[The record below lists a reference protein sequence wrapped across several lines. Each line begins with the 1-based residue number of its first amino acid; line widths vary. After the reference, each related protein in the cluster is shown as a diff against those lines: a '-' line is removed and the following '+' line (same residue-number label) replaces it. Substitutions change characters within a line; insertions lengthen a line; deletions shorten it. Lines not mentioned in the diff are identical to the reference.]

1 MNFLFYM
8 KILLTS
14 KTFFRTKFNV
24 KNLIFLL
31 VINKVINECSIE
43 EPIYVLND
51 NKCVAQYCTKE
62 QFKTGQCKIDNEII
76 KTQWLNNIIWIGDKF
91 FRFVN
96 IATYSNGDMVI
107 ETTSSKGNKKR
118 MFYGLKK
125 DGRVF
130 FTKNNSQYYSIEANE
145 VSIKYE
151 SEIFAAKI
159 NDNNKKEYIISIG
172 KLEHNTELYD
182 FEENKIYKISTNNF
196 LGINVEKIGTS
207 FNYILDNNT
216 VTFLGFISSKVGGY
230 TFNLKLLNFTT
241 KDIENDK
248 SIIIKN
254 YTIDDVF
261 GQGISCFITKVKY
274 IMCFYL
280 LKSGTKYIPYISAFD
295 KYLTYLKNYK
305 IENTNIGIESI
316 FLKGIHLD
324 GEMGAFIYYN
334 KIIYSNT
341 YTYQYFPEINFIIYN
356 YENDIFEKKM
366 IFNKEK
372 ISLNTFRIFDSNY
385 LLNDFIKISYHKMC
399 LISTSL
405 EKDILYVTIINLYEE
420 NKAIPRYYY
429 LDFFKLFKYK
439 YFLDIKASLYRNF
452 VSYAFSFCRD
462 ENCQSEETSEYYTG
476 FLIFSYSNSTDYSL
490 DIEKYLIDYN
500 DIKIENIL
508 IDLNENITIENNLFG
523 FNYSE
528 IKINNID
535 CDNIDFILDGENTLI
550 KNNSTI
556 KENEKIKL
564 KFTNEQ
570 YKINY
575 CRISYVYIITDP
587 DYENI
592 DNYPEL
598 KDIYYG
604 GKETKEIYD
613 SQKEVYIGRKTYYDI
628 LLENELV
635 TNCKKKNCKLCHKDD
650 INYCI
655 TCSSNYTIFENGE
668 MKKKICEDEDS
679 EEEEAHEPNSHI
691 ETESEIAKS
700 QYIEE
705 EEEIS
710 SDISSEAS
718 SDLPLDVISEP
729 IEENSLSNIIDKEEK
744 QLDREEEEEEK
755 KNNDDICNQEQI
767 INNLCLDS
775 ILTTKEIED
784 IYNTLK
790 NNLLNNNNDNLIIQT
805 KNAIFQLSTLSQQKK
820 NNNSNISTID
830 FGECENILINE
841 YNASNGDDFKIIK
854 LDIKSEDSSF
864 IYVQYELYY
873 NNSNDKINLDICDK
887 ARITLNIPKILTNE
901 TLEFYEDAKK
911 SGYDILNYE
920 DSFYNDI
927 CSPYTTSSG
936 TDILLNDRQKDIF
949 EKNANQTMCQEN
961 CKYKSYNDE
970 NNVLECDC
978 SVQKESIQTNLTKID
993 FNNKNFAIN
1002 FWNTIK
1008 NSNFLVLK
1016 CYNLAFEMK
1025 KFFKNI
1031 GRIIMSII
1039 YILFL
1044 VFLNIYIFKE
1054 RKQIN
1059 INILSILKTQFNYI
1073 KNIDDKDKTVIEANN
1088 NIENK
1093 NVPPR
1098 KSNNSNKK
1106 IKEDEKNK
1114 NNKIN
1119 IMGNS
1124 SINSRNDLMNIG
1136 EINSPKKIENNIS
1149 IVIIKNCKRKKKKR
1163 KATKKKTTNNKSNY
1177 NLNKANKDN
1186 NANKNNNGRKN
1197 SKDHNNNNDT
1207 IRIYKSK
1214 TITANKDK
1222 NEIKKEDSFD
1232 LNISKKYNL
1241 NDNELNDLEYEEALI
1256 IDKRTYF
1263 EYYWSLLRK
1272 KQLILFTFV
1281 PINDYNLFSLKISLF
1296 LLSFSLYFTVNGF
1309 FFSDETMYKT
1319 YISKGKLSFIFQIPQ
1334 ILYSSIISSIINLL
1348 LKLLSLSEKNI
1359 LTIKKQKNLDEAIK
1373 KSKDVKMNLMI
1384 KFFIFFCFGNLL
1396 LLFFWYYIS
1405 CFCAVYINTQII
1417 LIKDTLIS
1425 FILSMIYPFGLSA
1438 LPGLLRIP
1446 SLKSENKNKK
1456 FLYNI
1461 SKVLCLI

>member
-1 MNFLFYM
+1 MFKKNKIKMNIFIYINN
-8 KILLTS
+8 ILIS
-14 KTFFRTKFNV
+14 KSFFSTKFNI

-51 NKCVAQYCTKE
+51 DKCMAQYCTEE

-76 KTQWLNNIIWIGDKF
+76 KTQWLNNIIWIGDKY

-96 IATYSNGDMVI
+96 IVTYSNGDMVI
-107 ETTSSKGNKKR
+107 ETTSSPGNKKR
-118 MFYGLKK
+118 MFYGLKR

-130 FTKNNSQYYSIEANE
+130 FAKNNSQYYSIEANE

-151 SEIFAAKI
+151 SEIFTAKI
-159 NDNNKKEYIISIG
+159 NDNNEKEYIISIG

-182 FEENKIYKISTNNF
+182 FEEDKIYKISTNDF
-196 LGINVEKIGTS
+196 LGINMEKIGTS
-207 FNYILDNNT
+207 FNYILDDNN
-216 VTFLGFISSKVGGY
+216 VSFLGFLSSKTGGY

-241 KDIENDK
+241 KDIENEN

-254 YTIDDVF
+254 STIEDVY
-261 GQGISCFITKVKY
+261 GQRISCFITKDKY
-274 IMCFYL
+274 IICFYL
-280 LKSGTKYIPYISAFD
+280 LKSGIKYIPYISAFD
-295 KYLTYLKNYK
+295 KYLTYLKNYR
-305 IENTNIGIESI
+305 IENTNIDIESL

-324 GEMGAFIYYN
+324 GEQGAFIYYN
-334 KIIYSNT
+334 KIIYTNT
-341 YTYQYFPEINFIIYN
+341 YTYQYLPEINFIIYD
-356 YENDIFEKKM
+356 YENDIFEDNLINSKK
-366 IFNKEK
+366 K
-372 ISLNTFRIFDSNY
+372 ISLNTFQVFDSNY

-405 EKDILYVTIINLYEE
+405 EKDILYVTIINLYGE

-462 ENCQSEETSEYYTG
+462 ENCQNEETDEYYSG

-500 DIKIENIL
+500 DIKIDNIL

-523 FNYSE
+523 FNFSE
-528 IKINNID
+528 IRINDIN

-564 KFTNEQ
+564 NFTNGK
-570 YKINY
+570 YKMNY
-575 CRISYVYIITDP
+575 CRISYVYIISDP

-613 SQKEVYIGRKTYYDI
+613 SQKEVYIGRNTYYDI

-635 TNCKKKNCKLCHKDD
+635 TNCKKRNCKLCHKDD

-655 TCSSNYTIFENGE
+655 TCSSNYTILENGE
-668 MKKKICEDEDS
+668 MKKKICEEEYS
-679 EEEEAHEPNSHI
+679 EEEEEEVQESNSYS

-700 QYIEE
+700 SNIKEDE
-705 EEEIS
+705 TS

-718 SDLPLDVISEP
+718 SDAPLDALSEQ

-744 QLDREEEEEEK
+744 HLDKEEEEK
-755 KNNDDICNQEQI
+755 HLDKEEEKNNDDICNKEQI
-767 INNLCLDS
+767 INNLCLDY

-790 NNLLNNNNDNLIIQT
+790 NNLLNNNNQNLIVQT
-805 KNAIFQLSTLSQQKK
+805 KNVIFQLSTLSQLKK

-830 FGECENILINE
+830 FGECQNILINE
-841 YNASNGDDFKIIK
+841 YNASNSDDFKIIK

-873 NNSNDKINLDICDK
+873 NNSKDKINLDKCDK
-887 ARITLNIPKILTNE
+887 VRITLNIPKILSNE
-901 TLEFYEDAKK
+901 TLKLYEYIKE

-961 CKYKSYNDE
+961 CKYKSFNDE
-970 NNVLECDC
+970 SNVLACDC
-978 SVQKESIQTNLTKID
+978 SIQKESIQTNITKID
-993 FNNKNFAIN
+993 FNNKHFAIN

-1016 CYNLAFEMK
+1016 CYKLAFEMK
-1025 KFFKNI
+1025 NFFKNI
-1031 GRIIMSII
+1031 GRIVMSII
-1039 YILFL
+1039 FILFL
-1044 VFLNIYIFKE
+1044 IFLNIYIFKE

-1059 INILSILKTQFNYI
+1059 INVLSVLKTQFNYI
-1073 KNIDDKDKTVIEANN
+1073 KNIDVKEKTELEANN
-1088 NIENK
+1088 NIDNK

-1098 KSNNSNKK
+1098 KINNSNKNL
-1106 IKEDEKNK
+1106 IEDEINK
-1114 NNKIN
+1114 DNKKTL
-1119 IMGNS
+1119 MGS
-1124 SINSRNDLMNIG
+1124 SMINSRNELMNVC
-1136 EINSPKKIENNIS
+1136 EINSPKKIENNIN
-1149 IVIIKNCKRKKKKR
+1149 IVIIKKYKHKKKKR
-1163 KATKKKTTNNKSNY
+1163 KSSKKKTSINSNY
-1177 NLNKANKDN
+1177 NLNLN
-1186 NANKNNNGRKN
+1186 NVNKNNNDNIK
-1197 SKDHNNNNDT
+1197 
-1207 IRIYKSK
+1207 IYKSK
-1214 TITANKDK
+1214 TIEVKKDK
-1222 NEIKKEDSFD
+1222 NEIKKEDSVD
-1232 LNISKKYNL
+1232 LNSKKYNL

-1256 IDKRTYF
+1256 IDKRTYC
-1263 EYYWSLLRK
+1263 EYYWSLLKK
-1272 KQLILFTFV
+1272 KQLILFTFLPV
-1281 PINDYNLFSLKISLF
+1281 NDYNLFSLKISLF
-1296 LLSFSLYFTVNGF
+1296 LLSFSLYFTINGF
-1309 FFSDETMYKT
+1309 FFSDETMHKT

-1334 ILYSSIISSIINLL
+1334 ILYSSMISSIINLM
-1348 LKLLSLSEKNI
+1348 LKILSLSEKNI
-1359 LTIKKQKNLDEAIK
+1359 LTIKKEKNLDEAIK
-1373 KSKDVKMNLMI
+1373 KSKAVKMNLMI
-1384 KFFIFFCFGNLL
+1384 KFIIFFIFGNLL

-1417 LIKDTLIS
+1417 LIKDTIIS
-1425 FILSMIYPFGLSA
+1425 FILSMVYPFGLSA

-1446 SLKSENKNKK
+1446 SLKTKNKNKK
-1456 FLYNI
+1456 FLYKV
-1461 SKVLCLI
+1461 SKLLCLI